1 MSPASGP
8 PLRSS
13 FSGADAQ
20 AASSGGHHTSRTQPT
35 RGQGRRWGLHV
46 GPTWSLKE
54 AGPCHHAPRAPYTHA
69 TRAPPGT
76 LLQPCAFTPGTR
88 DPRSLIHH
96 APHRP
101 PPVALCVHPRSPHSL
116 RAPLDTRGPGRVG
129 RLPGWA
135 MEAGTQPRQPHT
147 WAQQRLNAALPGA
160 LPGLKPVSR
169 CWPRP
174 VSRAAAP
181 LCAVWCCA
189 RARLRAPAAAP
200 TGPTLSLPPV
210 PRCPCGAG
218 LCAARGARCS
228 PRWTALLETLPSP
241 LAPTHAVP
249 WSQLTDVLEPSGTDL
264 ERGTLCPHRSCD
276 RHLDEC
282 RPPAPPPRPRP
293 CPAYPACLP
302 EQDVH
307 VFFLLDSR
315 F

>member
-1 MSPASGP
+1 MG
-8 PLRSS
+8 
-13 FSGADAQ
+13 
-20 AASSGGHHTSRTQPT
+20 
-35 RGQGRRWGLHV
+35 
-46 GPTWSLKE
+46 
-54 AGPCHHAPRAPYTHA
+54 APRGAHVVAKGSRSVSPCAQGALHARNPRA
-69 TRAPPGT
+69 TRHPP
-76 LLQPCAFTPGTR
+76 A
-88 DPRSLIHH
+88 
-96 APHRP
+96 
-101 PPVALCVHPRSPHSL
+101 ALCVHPGDPRPALSDLPRAPPAPSRSPVRS
-116 RAPLDTRGPGRVG
+116 PPIPSFTPGSPGHPRP

-200 TGPTLSLPPV
+200 TGPTLSLPRV

-218 LCAARGARCS
+218 LCAARGASCS

-276 RHLDEC
+276 RPLDEC